1 MIMIYLYTNGEVI
14 KMYKNKKM
22 LSSFLVLA
30 LVLMAIALSGCVEED
45 VNKIIIGTSADFP
58 PFEYTDTDGTIIG
71 FDIEMV
77 TKILTDAGY
86 TVEVQDISFDSLIAS
101 LQAEKIDVIA
111 AAMTITV
118 ERDEQI
124 DFSDPYY
131 EADQSV
137 LIMTDSGVEINES
150 DEIEDF
156 KTSIAGLTIGAQTG
170 TTGASWVQENLVDTE
185 MMDEDNF
192 NQYETYTLAI
202 LDLENRNIDII
213 VLDKPVAQ
221 AFAEDED
228 MGVAYTIITEESYG
242 LGVREGDT
250 ELLAD
255 INEGLADLI
264 GSEDWTELVKKYFE

>member
-1 MIMIYLYTNGEVI
+1 MF
-14 KMYKNKKM
+14 
-22 LSSFLVLA
+22 SSLLVLA

-86 TVEVQDISFDSLIAS
+86 TVEAQDIAFDSLIAS
-101 LQAEKIDVIA
+101 LQADKIDVIA
-111 AAMTITV
+111 AAMTITD

-131 EADQSV
+131 EADQSA

-156 KTSIAGLTIGAQTG
+156 KTSIANLTIGAQTG

-213 VLDKPVAQ
+213 ILDKPVAQ

-264 GSEDWTELVKKYFE
+264 GSEDWTELVEKYFE

>member
-1 MIMIYLYTNGEVI
+1 MF
-14 KMYKNKKM
+14 
-22 LSSFLVLA
+22 SSFLVLA

-45 VNKIIIGTSADFP
+45 VNKIIVGTSADFP

-86 TVEVQDISFDSLIAS
+86 TVEAQDIAFDSLIAS
-101 LQAEKIDVIA
+101 LQADKIDVIA
-111 AAMTITV
+111 AAMTITD

-131 EADQSV
+131 EADQSA

-156 KTSIAGLTIGAQTG
+156 KTSIANLTIGVQTG

-185 MMDEDNF
+185 MMDEDDF

-202 LDLENRNIDII
+202 LDLENGNIDII

-228 MGVAYTIITEESYG
+228 IGVAYTIITEESYG

>member
-1 MIMIYLYTNGEVI
+1 MF
-14 KMYKNKKM
+14 
-22 LSSFLVLA
+22 SSFLVLA

-45 VNKIIIGTSADFP
+45 VNKIIVGTSADFP

-86 TVEVQDISFDSLIAS
+86 TVEAQDIAFDSLIAS
-101 LQAEKIDVIA
+101 LQADKIDVIA
-111 AAMTITV
+111 AAMTITD

-131 EADQSV
+131 EADQSA

-156 KTSIAGLTIGAQTG
+156 KTSIANLTIGVQTG

-185 MMDEDNF
+185 MMDEDDF

-213 VLDKPVAQ
+213 ILDKPVAQ

-228 MGVAYTIITEESYG
+228 IGVAYTIITEESYG

>member
-1 MIMIYLYTNGEVI
+1 
-14 KMYKNKKM
+14 MYKNKKM
-22 LSSFLVLA
+22 LSSLLVLA
-30 LVLMAIALSGCVEED
+30 LVMMAIALSGCVEED
-45 VNKIIIGTSADFP
+45 VNKIIVGTSADFR

-86 TVEVQDISFDSLIAS
+86 TVEVQDIAFDSLIAS

-111 AAMTITV
+111 AAMTITD

-137 LIMTDSGVEINES
+137 LNMVGSDVDINES
-150 DEIEDF
+150 DDLENF
-156 KTSIAGLTIGAQTG
+156 TASIAGLTIGAQTG
-170 TTGASWVQENLVDTE
+170 TTGAAWIQENLVDTE

-202 LDLENRNIDII
+202 LDLENGNIDII

-228 MGVAYTIITEESYG
+228 MELAYTIITEESYG
-242 LGVREGDT
+242 LGVREGET
-250 ELLAD
+250 ELLTD
-255 INEGLADLI
+255 INQGLADLI
-264 GSEDWTELVKKYFE
+264 GSEDWTELVKKYFEQ